1 MNSLQHLPEDIR
13 SEFSVNGDGQ
23 AFATRRAIA
32 RLAGVALNSIQSLL
46 LKIADQQNPIETF
59 ETFAGQSFDSD
70 QPIPDTL
77 VSLILE
83 YYAYEC
89 HSRYRSQ
96 QAKQVCRVFR
106 SIGFRVWVQNE
117 LDWQPPQ
124 PRTITS
130 PSSFDAL
137 EYAKKALS
145 LCGLES
151 PVVESWGLVTLASKI
166 DTANREI
173 YLDAQKLIASSIELP
188 ETLSTVTEV
197 CSVYEIDG
205 VKMTPRDMNKML
217 CKLGLQVSTRDAKG
231 RIQYQLTEL
240 GDGLGKLTLT
250 STSEGKNVAQLKWYA
265 NKLIGVIGDRVK

>member
-1 MNSLQHLPEDIR
+1 MSQPLSRSTMNSI
-13 SEFSVNGDGQ
+13 SVFVFEQNSLDVVVIDGQ
-23 AFATRRAIA
+23 PWFNASQVAKALGYTNPSKALQDNVSGKYNQQLDLGKPGKKPNFISEPGLYQLIMRSNLPTAEKFQDWVFEEVLPSIRETGSYTHQRA
-32 RLAGVALNSIQSLL
+32 
-46 LKIADQQNPIETF
+46 
-59 ETFAGQSFDSD
+59 
-70 QPIPDTL
+70 
-77 VSLILE
+77 
-83 YYAYEC
+83 
-89 HSRYRSQ
+89 
-96 QAKQVCRVFR
+96 
-106 SIGFRVWVQNE
+106 
-117 LDWQPPQ
+117 
-124 PRTITS
+124 ITS

-231 RIQYQLTEL
+231 RIQYQLTSSSE
-240 GDGLGKLTLT
+240 GLGKLILN
-250 STSEGKNVAQLKWYA
+250 STNGGKNIPQLKWYA
-265 NKLIGVIGDRVK
+265 TKLIRAIGDRVK

>member
-1 MNSLQHLPEDIR
+1 MNTLQHLPEDIR

-32 RLAGVALNSIQSLL
+32 RLAGVSLNSIQSLL
-46 LKIADQQNPIETF
+46 LKIADQQNPVETF
-59 ETFAGQSFDSD
+59 ETFIGQSFDSD

-117 LDWQPPQ
+117 LNWQQPK
-124 PRTITS
+124 PRTITP

-197 CSVYEIDG
+197 CSVYESDG
-205 VKMTPRDMNKML
+205 VKMTARDMNKML

-231 RIQYQLTEL
+231 RIQYQLTES

-265 NKLIGVIGDRVK
+265 NKLIRAIGDRVK

>member
-1 MNSLQHLPEDIR
+1 MQSISVFVFEQNSLDVVVI
-13 SEFSVNGDGQ
+13 DGQ
-23 AFATRRAIA
+23 PWFNASQVAKALGYANPSKALQDNVSGKYNQQLDLGKPGKNPNFISEPGLYQLIMRSNLPAAEKFQDWVFEEVLPSIRETGSYTHQRA
-32 RLAGVALNSIQSLL
+32 
-46 LKIADQQNPIETF
+46 
-59 ETFAGQSFDSD
+59 
-70 QPIPDTL
+70 
-77 VSLILE
+77 
-83 YYAYEC
+83 
-89 HSRYRSQ
+89 
-96 QAKQVCRVFR
+96 
-106 SIGFRVWVQNE
+106 
-117 LDWQPPQ
+117 
-124 PRTITS
+124 ITS

>member
-13 SEFSVNGDGQ
+13 SEFSVNSDGQ

-32 RLAGVALNSIQSLL
+32 RLAGVALNSVQSLL

-89 HSRYRSQ
+89 QERYRSQ

-117 LDWQPPQ
+117 LDWRPPQ
-124 PRTITS
+124 PRAITP

-151 PVVESWGLVTLASKI
+151 PIVESWGLVTLASKI
-166 DTANREI
+166 DTPNREI
-173 YLDAQKLIASSIELP
+173 YMDAQKLIASQIELP

-197 CSVYEIDG
+197 CAMFEANG
-205 VKMTPRDMNKML
+205 VKMTPRDLNKML
-217 CKLGLQVSTRDAKG
+217 CKLGLQVLTRDAKG
-231 RIQYQLTEL
+231 RIQYQLTSNSE
-240 GDGLGKLTLT
+240 GLGKLILS
-250 STSEGKNVAQLKWYA
+250 STNGGKNIPQLKWYA
-265 NKLIGVIGDRVK
+265 NKLIRAIGDRVK

>member
-1 MNSLQHLPEDIR
+1 MSQPLSRSTMNSI
-13 SEFSVNGDGQ
+13 SVFVFEQNSLDVVVIDGQ
-23 AFATRRAIA
+23 PWFNASQVAKALGYTNPSKALQDNVSDKYNQQLDLGKPGKKPNFISEPGLYQLIMRSNLPAAEKFQDWVFEEVLPSIRETGSYTHQRA
-32 RLAGVALNSIQSLL
+32 
-46 LKIADQQNPIETF
+46 
-59 ETFAGQSFDSD
+59 
-70 QPIPDTL
+70 
-77 VSLILE
+77 
-83 YYAYEC
+83 
-89 HSRYRSQ
+89 
-96 QAKQVCRVFR
+96 
-106 SIGFRVWVQNE
+106 
-117 LDWQPPQ
+117 
-124 PRTITS
+124 ITS

-231 RIQYQLTEL
+231 RIQYQLTSSSE
-240 GDGLGKLTLT
+240 GLGKLILN
-250 STSEGKNVAQLKWYA
+250 STNGGKNIPQLKWYA
-265 NKLIGVIGDRVK
+265 TKLIRAIGDRVK